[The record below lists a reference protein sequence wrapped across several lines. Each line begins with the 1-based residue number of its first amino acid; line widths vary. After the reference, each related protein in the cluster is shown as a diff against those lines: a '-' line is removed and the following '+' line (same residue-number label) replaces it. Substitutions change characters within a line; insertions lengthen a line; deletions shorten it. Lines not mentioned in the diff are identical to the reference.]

1 MFIEKLSN
9 TQQSVL
15 LDWAYKVIEADGVLD
30 ETELKMFD
38 HVQSQCTPGV
48 TRQSVGITDLHT
60 VLTESTDKKH
70 FLLELIGFC
79 FADGVYHESEK
90 KLIRE
95 VSTALE
101 VSNDNV
107 EFMEQWVEEQM
118 GMMSQIQTFIGA

>member
-1 MFIEKLSN
+1 MFIEKLSKE
-9 TQQSVL
+9 QQSVL

-30 ETELKMFD
+30 EEELNMFD
-38 HVQSQCTPGV
+38 HVRAQCAPDV
-48 TRQSVGITDLHT
+48 TRQSVELTDLHT

-90 KLIRE
+90 KLIRDVSTVLE
-95 VSTALE
+95 VST
-101 VSNDNV
+101 DNV

-118 GMMSQIQTFIGA
+118 GMMFQIQTFIGE